1 MRPAVH
7 LAGFAAAHPFQTQT
21 GLLGLASLGIGA
33 ALVIEGVAVRRTREG
48 RVYLSFPSR
57 ELRTGER
64 RHVVRPVDAASR
76 RWIEEQVIAQ
86 LRERGVLP

>member
-1 MRPAVH
+1 MAIAIVEYRA
-7 LAGFAAAHPFQTQT
+7 AGSKASDP
-21 GLLGLASLGIGA
+21 GLLGLAQIRLGGLI
-33 ALVIEGVAVRRTREG
+33 LIKCVAVRRTREG